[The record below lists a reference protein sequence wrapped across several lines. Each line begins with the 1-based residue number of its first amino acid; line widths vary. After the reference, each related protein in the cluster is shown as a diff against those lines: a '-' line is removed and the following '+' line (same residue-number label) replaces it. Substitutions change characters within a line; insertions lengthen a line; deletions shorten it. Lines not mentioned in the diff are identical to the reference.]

1 MSRAL
6 VLRNAIV
13 ALPIAAFILWLGRSV
28 ATTSVPADPNRVAE
42 SNFVQ
47 HDLPAST
54 MPCSAVEPERLAP
67 HLLHASSLQPSVS
80 HDNRMSHPKDAAF
93 PVRQVNLLQS
103 ADESSGLR
111 FQYITQ
117 TPSNGTTIRWR
128 YAPHLPLRLISEQPV
143 TLMGTGPNG
152 ANVVVSQGN
161 KEFASAQISQGG
173 NWTLSINSLGTG
185 RQEFTITT
193 KEEDGAVFPLTLIVP
208 EQDQVRLRQ
217 PIISHASNN
226 SYKSPADLPGSINV
240 YGGYLRLSGRDLDPG
255 TRFEF
260 AAFKQMQAGVY
271 EFQRII
277 SPRDR
282 VVPSQDRLWTA
293 ELQIAV
299 PEITASE
306 TGFLLGLAMFEGTDL
321 HRFSSPAAGQRAT
334 FKIIAA
340 NDPLRIRASPVL
352 KRTAEETP
360 AGTDSPYRTNNPRIY
375 VSGQVTPRDS
385 PTPPDVSSEALLRDS
400 RILVLLNGA
409 AAQVQESADPTNGTW
424 SATVEIPHDGRFEV
438 TAAAV
443 LGNVLGTASP
453 KSQLELNRAPPR
465 VLSANLLPEDPSRV
479 RVVFDRPIVAPTED
493 PMPQI
498 FVLRE
503 GKNSEKEPVTE
514 PPPQFVGNAI
524 TVSYQS
530 MIPGLYT
537 LTVRREYIIDSF
549 GNQMAEDYETRL
561 YYPVDDELPAAPGV
575 GGPTG
580 RYVVY
585 PEYTEPR
592 PFVEGFNPSDHVQT
606 RVARL
611 YYYRDAHRVAQI
623 INREAQSHNRAA
635 VAMQQQRAD
644 KTRQMADQAADDR
657 RAKERR
663 AVEAAQRTR
672 EAERQLQEAEAR
684 SQEASMQAARAA
696 QEQLRIEQELADPN
710 VQNRDQLQS
719 KVDTIRQAVNST
731 QAVAE
736 SERRRAADLR
746 TRVLAL
752 RDTEAQTHEHWQA
765 AIASEDRLR
774 EEQFRRE
781 VAAAHEDPDTYAEG
795 HPGSIDPVRQVS
807 VSVIGE
813 GVVHLRG
820 PLKGMNIIRNMI
832 NQIDAPVGQVNVGVH
847 TVQINGERA
856 DRIEQVAASIQRY
869 IDHSRFL
876 TMQSA
881 EMLRRAVV
889 QVAAQRAMEVC
900 TAHGMTQ
907 EERDRKYLY
916 AFFGEDFTRELEA
929 MDSEFLKSGN
939 KLLSLHS
946 MDTTSLASA
955 LFITALAKNSVR
967 MEILQ
972 VFEQLM
978 LVELPMAE
986 QTYFEA
992 GLTGSGTGHRR
1003 RKWHAEEFYLLSAN
1017 ARFQSLR
1024 GFFNAEIFADD
1035 TMTPVQREFVRLA
1048 QIFKSRLIVEMELR
1062 QRIMERAVIEERL
1075 SDRQKE
1081 LRDALEKERD
1091 ANNRLQEA
1099 DAARKDAHN
1108 AVLETATE
1116 IRVRA
1121 SAVQTLADNAR
1132 RAAEE
1137 QERLAEQCMEAI
1149 VDDLSGKL
1157 LGLEQPQG
1165 RSLAMLSRP
1174 QLEIVIDGL
1183 EREDING
1190 PNAAKLLKEGFD
1202 NARKDF
1208 LLSLP
1213 PTERWAQRVFTV
1225 EKRIFDVFEKSGLL
1239 LAGEPEPESLELS
1252 FSWAGHPLRILVFR
1266 DREKGTKIEIG
1277 RQALE
1282 GILIRQIATAAGI
1295 ARTLGQFEYNP
1306 HHQKLLDEAEVI
1318 RGEIAKVKVTG
1329 QSDDELL
1336 ANLHRSMT
1344 MFQMYRQVADRV
1356 VETAEP
1362 HVRALNLIVA
1372 AFGRAESDVSEMY
1385 KRWILVMDA
1394 IQPHLGPSLAQETR
1408 ALFSEAA
1415 DKFVALIQADLE
1427 YQHARRQAEAARRP
1441 LDHKKF
1447 LDMLVD
1453 EMEDKYIELLEGTRA
1468 HTANIDG
1475 YIKRLV
1481 TALDDDFNTQF
1492 YHPAFRQVR
1501 HASRAWDVTLGQ
1513 VETTTILVNN
1523 RGFGKV
1529 QPQATMEFDLPKRNI
1544 VLAEAMDGAKAM
1556 IDDFGALAQDPTFLA
1571 LAQLNAGQPTSSP
1584 GFGATGGLA
1593 TVRNVLPSLSTE
1605 TAEQVMAQHGP
1616 GRTSFGAALEGLI
1629 PDPAIYK
1636 FETGTGF
1643 EIRPVIQ
1650 PDGQAVVFG
1659 FHYMYTTNVREPVRA
1674 DEKHLGRVKRH
1685 FINTDVQL
1693 SNYELRE
1700 VSRYT
1705 VALKASRT
1713 ARGVPLLED
1722 VPVVGVLFRPLPS
1735 AESSLQQN
1743 MILAQSTIFPTVFD
1757 LMGLRWAPVVADLD
1771 PLRLTNDEF
1780 IVRNRRRAL
1789 MNRVFD
1795 HSSSEVDRFLRIP
1808 EGERRMDLYRSQES
1822 IPSVHPNGYFGPGAG
1837 LQDSHLQEGYS
1848 PELQPPSQFAPGA
1861 DREGSPL
1868 LPRRAPPILE
1878 SPQVPY
1884 RRIEPLETVPVP
1896 NPEHGAQ
1903 NHAPPLS
1910 APQAQIMQAQYL
1922 QVAEPAGLSLDS
1934 RTGQRQA
1941 AAATS
1946 PTMPRLP
1953 TVDSSNGWNRDQR

>member
-1 MSRAL
+1 MRPYNEDRDMFLTL
-6 VLRNAIV
+6 VLRNAIF
-13 ALPIAAFILWLGRSV
+13 ALPIAVFIFWLGRS
-28 ATTSVPADPNRVAE
+28 ATTSPVSADPDGIAE
-42 SNFVQ
+42 SSVVQ
-47 HDLPAST
+47 HGLGAST
-54 MPCSAVEPERLAP
+54 MSSSAVEPGRLAP
-67 HLLHASSLQPSVS
+67 HLLHASSLQPPGS
-80 HDNRMSHPKDAAF
+80 HDKRMSHPNDAEF
-93 PVRQVNLLQS
+93 TVRQVNLLQP
-103 ADESSGLR
+103 ADESSGFR

-117 TPSNGTTIRWR
+117 TPSTGTTIRWR

-143 TLMGTGPNG
+143 TLTGTGPD
-152 ANVVVSQGN
+152 ATDVVVSQGSMPV
-161 KEFASAQISQGG
+161 ASASIPQGG
-173 NWTLSINSLGTG
+173 NWTLSINSLSTG
-185 RQEFTITT
+185 RQEFTITN
-193 KEEDGAVFPLTLIVP
+193 DGAVFPLTLIVP

-217 PIISHASNN
+217 PVISHASNN
-226 SYKSPADLPGSINV
+226 SYKTPADLPGSINV

-255 TRFEF
+255 MRFEF
-260 AAFKQMQAGVY
+260 AAFKEMQAGVY

-299 PEITASE
+299 PEISASE
-306 TGFLLGLAMFEGTDL
+306 TGFLLGLAMIEGTDR

-340 NDPLRIRASPVL
+340 DDPLRISASPVL
-352 KRTAEETP
+352 KRTAAEKP
-360 AGTDSPYRTNNPRIY
+360 AGTDSPYLTNNSRIH
-375 VSGQVTPRDS
+375 VSGQVTLRDS
-385 PTPPDVSSEALLRDS
+385 PTPPAVPSEALLQDS
-400 RILVLLNGA
+400 RILVLLNGTPA
-409 AAQVQESADPTNGTW
+409 EVQESADLTSGTW
-424 SATVEIPHDGRFEV
+424 ATTVEIPHDGRFEV

-443 LGNVLGTASP
+443 LGNVQGTASP

-465 VLSANLLPEDPSRV
+465 VISANLLPDDPSKI
-479 RVVFDRPIVAPTED
+479 RVVFDRPIDLEVDKLRQT
-493 PMPQI
+493 
-498 FVLRE
+498 FVLRD
-503 GKNSEKEPVTE
+503 GKNAEREPVAD
-514 PPPQFVGNAI
+514 QVLRFAGNTI
-524 TVSYQS
+524 TVSYQG

-537 LTVRREYIIDSF
+537 LTVRGEHVVDHFR
-549 GNQMAEDYETRL
+549 NRMAEDYETRL

-575 GGPTG
+575 RGPTG

-684 SQEASMQAARAA
+684 SQEAAMQAARAA
-696 QEQLRIEQELADPN
+696 QEQLRIEQELADPKTE
-710 VQNRDQLQS
+710 NREQLQH
-719 KVDTIRQAVNST
+719 KVNTIRQAVSST

-752 RDTEAQTHEHWQA
+752 RETEAQTHEHWQA
-765 AIASEDRLR
+765 AIAAEDRLR

-813 GVVHLRG
+813 GVIHLRG
-820 PLKGMNIIRNMI
+820 PLKGMNIVRNMI

-856 DRIEQVAASIQRY
+856 DRMEQVAATIQRY

-916 AFFGEDFTRELEA
+916 AFFGEDFTRELEV

-986 QTYFEA
+986 QTYYEA
-992 GLTGSGTGHRR
+992 GLAGSSTGHR
-1003 RKWHAEEFYLLSAN
+1003 KWKRHTEEFQLLSAN

-1024 GFFNAEIFADD
+1024 GFFNAEIVADD

-1062 QRIMERAVIEERL
+1062 QRVMERAVIEERL

-1081 LRDALEKERD
+1081 LREALEKERV
-1091 ANNRLQEA
+1091 ANNTLQGA
-1099 DAARKDAHN
+1099 DVARKRAHQ
-1108 AVLETATE
+1108 AVLAAATE
-1116 IRVRA
+1116 IRARA
-1121 SAVQTLADNAR
+1121 LAVQAQADDAR

-1137 QERLAEQCMEAI
+1137 QERLTEQFMLAI
-1149 VDDLSGKL
+1149 VGRLGAEIFDSLDEFQVRGLTVLS
-1157 LGLEQPQG
+1157 Q
-1165 RSLAMLSRP
+1165 A
-1174 QLEIVIDGL
+1174 QLETVIDSL
-1183 EREDING
+1183 ERQELRAPDV
-1190 PNAAKLLKEGFD
+1190 ARRLKEAFD
-1202 NARKDF
+1202 SARKEA
-1208 LLSLP
+1208 LLPLP
-1213 PTERWAQRVFTV
+1213 LTESWK
-1225 EKRIFDVFEKSGLL
+1225 ERIFAVETIVYDAFVNTGVWIE
-1239 LAGEPEPESLELS
+1239 GEPQPESLELS
-1252 FSWAGHPLRILVFR
+1252 ISWTDQPLRIFVL
-1266 DREKGTKIEIG
+1266 REGATKIQVG
-1277 RQALE
+1277 RPTLE
-1282 GILIRQIATAAGI
+1282 GILIRQIATGKGI
-1295 ARTLGQFEYNP
+1295 SRTLGQFQYNP
-1306 HHQKLLDEAEVI
+1306 HHEQLFKEAEVI
-1318 RGEIAKVKVTG
+1318 RGKIAEKNVAA
-1329 QSDDELL
+1329 QSNDELL
-1336 ANLHRSMT
+1336 SNLHRSMT
-1344 MFQMYRQVADRV
+1344 MFQNYRRVADRT

-1362 HVRALNLIVA
+1362 IVRDLNLIVA
-1372 AFGRAESDVSEMY
+1372 AFGKAEADASEMY

-1394 IQPHLGPSLAQETR
+1394 IQPHLGPSLAQEMR
-1408 ALFSEAA
+1408 GLFTQAGES
-1415 DKFVALIQADLE
+1415 FVALIQSDLE

-1475 YIKRLV
+1475 YIKRVV

-1501 HASRAWDVTLGQ
+1501 QASRAWDVTLGQ

-1571 LAQLNAGQPTSSP
+1571 MAQLNAGQPTASP

-1605 TAEQVMAQHGP
+1605 TAEQVLAQHGP

-1713 ARGVPLLED
+1713 AIGVPLLED

-1743 MILAQSTIFPTVFD
+1743 IILAQSTIFPTLFD
-1757 LMGLRWAPVVADLD
+1757 LMGLRWAPAVADLD

-1848 PELQPPSQFAPGA
+1848 PRLQPPSQFAPGA
-1861 DREGSPL
+1861 DREGSPM
-1868 LPRRAPPILE
+1868 LPRRALPILE
-1878 SPQVPY
+1878 SPQVPHG
-1884 RRIEPLETVPVP
+1884 RIDRFETTPAP
-1896 NPEHGAQ
+1896 DFQGGAQ
-1903 NHAPPLS
+1903 NHSPLRNRHATHPEIAQSQYVQFEQSTHHPSDVQTQRGGAAPML
-1910 APQAQIMQAQYL
+1910 
-1922 QVAEPAGLSLDS
+1922 PA
-1934 RTGQRQA
+1934 TQ
-1941 AAATS
+1941 
-1946 PTMPRLP
+1946 RLP
-1953 TVDSSNGWNRDQR
+1953 SVVRRLEW